1 MFVIHLSLCLCIER
15 APMPACLTNDV
26 KFVLNLSS
34 RELPLKW

>member
-1 MFVIHLSLCLCIER
+1 VFVIHLSLCIER
-15 APMPACLTNDV
+15 APMPACLTNDL